1 MEENNNEQ
9 GGAGAP
15 PISEREQ
22 VEQQALARFRES
34 QQSQAEKDAGMPEGY
49 NPDGTK
55 QEEMLGGK
63 FKSQEDL
70 LKAYQEL
77 EKKIGQPK
85 QEPAEAK
92 AEENK
97 SEAPKEEQ
105 APSSLSV
112 AAYEQ
117 EFVEKGS
124 LSDTSYANLEKM
136 GFTRTQV
143 DQYIQGQ
150 QAYAETV
157 RGSIYESVGGQQE
170 YVDIINWASVNM
182 PPATI
187 KEYNSAVDAVD
198 KDKVIAQLEYMKFK
212 RDQAQPQTRETRRL
226 EGNAPTSGLQPYTD
240 KNEWQKAATDRLYGK
255 DAKYTN
261 MVDQRYLAARKR
273 GIL

>member
-1 MEENNNEQ
+1 
-9 GGAGAP
+9 
-15 PISEREQ
+15 
-22 VEQQALARFRES
+22 
-34 QQSQAEKDAGMPEGY
+34 
-49 NPDGTK
+49 
-55 QEEMLGGK
+55 
-63 FKSQEDL
+63 
-70 LKAYQEL
+70 
-77 EKKIGQPK
+77 
-85 QEPAEAK
+85 
-92 AEENK
+92 
-97 SEAPKEEQ
+97 
-105 APSSLSV
+105 
-112 AAYEQ
+112 
-117 EFVEKGS
+117 
-124 LSDTSYANLEKM
+124 M

-187 KEYNSAVDAVD
+187 KEYNSAVDSVD